1 MMEHAMELGREK
13 LANFLR
19 IKQSNNQN
27 NKKNNNNQYYD
38 FTF

>member
-19 IKQSNNQN
+19 IKQSNNQ
-27 NKKNNNNQYYD
+27 KNNNNQSYD